1 MWPVLCCGQV
11 KIFPTQKKDV
21 QATLMILKKQEKL
34 KTRFIDLT
42 MFNNIIKKTL
52 TINKVDKKNWQ

>member
-1 MWPVLCCGQV
+1 
-11 KIFPTQKKDV
+11 
-21 QATLMILKKQEKL
+21 MILKKQEKL

-52 TINKVDKKNWQ
+52 TINKVDNKNWSKLTIKNNLSISFLGEKKRKAR

>member
-1 MWPVLCCGQV
+1 
-11 KIFPTQKKDV
+11 
-21 QATLMILKKQEKL
+21 MILKKQEKF

-52 TINKVDKKNWQ
+52 TINKVDKKKWSKLTIKNNLSISFLGEEERKAR

>member
-1 MWPVLCCGQV
+1 
-11 KIFPTQKKDV
+11 
-21 QATLMILKKQEKL
+21 MILKKQEKF

-52 TINKVDKKNWQ
+52 TINKVDNKNWSKLTIKNNLSISFLGEKKRKAR